1 MIYCQNNP
9 GELFYLKCS
18 VNMGNVNTVLSTY
31 LLLLQC
37 YLSCPYLHL
46 ISRDLMQLKATTLS
60 CLSQYTVLFFAVP
73 TLSYI
78 FKFKTVPLA
87 MVIANCLFFRDV
99 ILKINIQC
107 LCIMKYGMVVIKV
120 PFSRKKIYVIDII
133 IWFAAFIAL
142 FYSSSQ

>member
-1 MIYCQNNP
+1 MIYCQSFP
-9 GELFYLKCS
+9 GELFYWKCS

-46 ISRDLMQLKATTLS
+46 ISRDLMKLKATTLS
-60 CLSQYTVLFFAVP
+60 YLSQYTVFFPVR

-120 PFSRKKIYVIDII
+120 PFRAKKYVIDII
-133 IWFAAFIAL
+133 LWFAAFIAL